1 MSLSTRLRP
10 VLPVLSLVLLSAL
23 AGCGSAPDTDE
34 PQVISGSG
42 APSEGPS
49 AGSPSDDSPT
59 TAGGPG
65 QSATTQE
72 GDDSAATQEGEAS
85 GEISAVVQPDG
96 TILVEGSQAAFLMPS
111 KNVACVMKPDGVV
124 CQIDGKKFEA
134 KKGDINP
141 ETFEGCTRKTAD
153 AMTVGDGADPTWVC
167 LPYDIRPGTDV
178 ASGGAWAGP
187 GIGATDTLGETS
199 VAVLPYGSTIRLGN
213 MSCASDSAGVDC
225 TDLSTGRGFQLAREG
240 YSTH

>member
-153 AMTVGDGADPTWVC
+153 AMTVGD
-167 LPYDIRPGTDV
+167 
-178 ASGGAWAGP
+178 
-187 GIGATDTLGETS
+187 
-199 VAVLPYGSTIRLGN
+199 
-213 MSCASDSAGVDC
+213 
-225 TDLSTGRGFQLAREG
+225 
-240 YSTH
+240 